1 MSSSSG
7 RTEHLYGPGGVDMG
21 NFNGGN
27 GTWYE
32 EYVQFDGRVLWYFS
46 GGVSRYFHVNALG
59 SLGLATDQTGAPV
72 EEMLYYPFGSRWQNS
87 TGFGWDEKFAQFPQR
102 NDDIQKYQASFREY
116 DPGLGRWMSPDRLA
130 GNVMNP
136 QSLDRYTYVLN
147 NPLANIDPLGLS
159 CIHTDDGTTADN
171 GDGKGCSEMNNNPQ
185 QVNVSGDG
193 SGSVDTSSLGLL
205 ASLGYAWGVSGG
217 AHIYAGGGGGAH
229 IYSARP
235 AKPKQPPWVC
245 GPLGVLGNSLEFTT
259 KVGLEAETP
268 LFKVGT
274 ALFKNNTTGETGNET
289 SINTII
295 FGGEISRVNPP
306 GTPINSDAGSLHIKV
321 HLFEAQYDFATH
333 EWSTVPLSKFLNLG
347 LVTLGGGSVE
357 LNAKKFKQQL
367 KDCGYGS

>member
-1 MSSSSG
+1 MALQLRDDDESVGMNASKRLSLRENAPIYRGAG
-7 RTEHLYGPGGVDMG
+7 RADTTRRESAP
-21 NFNGGN
+21 
-27 GTWYE
+27 
-32 EYVQFDGRVLWYFS
+32 
-46 GGVSRYFHVNALG
+46 A
-59 SLGLATDQTGAPV
+59 AQTGAPV

-136 QSLDRYTYVLN
+136 QSLDRYVYALN

-217 AHIYAGGGGGAH
+217 AHIYAGGGGGR
-229 IYSARP
+229 IYTRLGQRSPSNHLGSVAPLVCLGTPLNLPPRLALRRRPRYLKLEPPCSRTTPPARP
-235 AKPKQPPWVC
+235 ETRQ
-245 GPLGVLGNSLEFTT
+245 VLIPSFLAGKL
-259 KVGLEAETP
+259 
-268 LFKVGT
+268 
-274 ALFKNNTTGETGNET
+274 
-289 SINTII
+289 
-295 FGGEISRVNPP
+295 
-306 GTPINSDAGSLHIKV
+306 AGSIHPEPQL
-321 HLFEAQYDFATH
+321 
-333 EWSTVPLSKFLNLG
+333 
-347 LVTLGGGSVE
+347 TLT
-357 LNAKKFKQQL
+357 LAL
-367 KDCGYGS
+367 YI